1 MRKVKYIKLFSAA
14 EGKQTTCLP
23 SICEYLYVMHQ
34 SIPAAPS
41 PQGPISPDISNFL
54 PWIYGNFPWAGTLE
68 LPNPPGVETNKESKC
83 PVLHQHCN
91 IFIDHT
97 VESWHILSILICD
110 FLFQLTSA
118 FVIELT
124 ILIKTSRDDDTS
136 LVSLW

>member
-1 MRKVKYIKLFSAA
+1 MFAQYVFVSIYMLRISQFQLRPAPKGRYPRTLAFFALDIWQFPAGGDSWAA
-14 EGKQTTCLP
+14 K
-23 SICEYLYVMHQ
+23 S
-34 SIPAAPS
+34 
-41 PQGPISPDISNFL
+41 
-54 PWIYGNFPWAGTLE
+54 
-68 LPNPPGVETNKESKC
+68 PGVEKNKESKC

-97 VESWHILSILICD
+97 VESCHILSILICD

-124 ILIKTSRDDDTS
+124 ILIKTSRHDDTS